1 MPEAIDVRREM
12 YGSEEF
18 KYSLAE
24 RLNYPLDRIKLPLD
38 ALRRANVIPS
48 ELDDNTEAL
57 RVEATKI
64 VLAIASQV
72 RKPEAIPMV
81 VERFG
86 AMTLQAEPGKPRTKW
101 STDGFFAADLANL
114 LQKYWQ
120 LADGSPLDPIPT
132 IGVSLFWGD
141 GKGSVLFATIDGW
154 QRGRPRH
161 QKIYCSEAFRLPAAP
176 GGEWDF
182 IQLPT
187 VGGTTLSPISLV
199 GISELLRAGVE
210 DTAADL

>member
-1 MPEAIDVRREM
+1 MPKAIDFRRNM
-12 YGSEEF
+12 YGSEKF
-18 KYSLAE
+18 RLDLAE
-24 RLNYPLDRIKLPLD
+24 RLNNPLNRVGLPLD
-38 ALRRANVIPS
+38 ALLRANVIPS

-72 RKPEAIPMV
+72 QKPEAIPMV

-86 AMTLQAEPGKPRTKW
+86 AMTLQAEPGKPRPKW
-101 STDGFFAADLANL
+101 STEGFFAADLANL

-120 LADGSPLDPIPT
+120 LADGSPLEPIPT

-141 GKGSVLFATIDGW
+141 RNGSVLFATIDAW
-154 QRGRPRH
+154 HSGRPRH
-161 QKIYCSEAFRLPAAP
+161 QKIYCSETFRLPAAP
-176 GGEWDF
+176 GAWDF

-187 VGGTTLSPISLV
+187 VGGTTLSPISLI
-199 GISELLRAGVE
+199 GISELLRAYVE

>member
-1 MPEAIDVRREM
+1 MPEAIDVRRKM
-12 YGSEEF
+12 YRSEEF
-18 KYSLAE
+18 RLDLAE
-24 RLNYPLDRIKLPLD
+24 RFNNPLNRVGLPLD
-38 ALRRANVIPS
+38 ALLRANVIPS

-64 VLAIASQV
+64 ILAIASQV
-72 RKPEAIPMV
+72 QKPEAIPTV

-101 STDGFFAADLANL
+101 STDGFFAADLADL

-120 LADGSPLDPIPT
+120 LADASPLDPIPT
-132 IGVSLFWGD
+132 VGVGLFWGD
-141 GKGSVLFATIDGW
+141 RKGSVLFATIDDW
-154 QRGRPRH
+154 HRGRPRH
-161 QKIYCSEAFRLPAAP
+161 RKIYCSETFRLPAAP
-176 GGEWDF
+176 GRAWDF

-187 VGGTTLSPISLV
+187 VGGTTLSPISLI
-199 GISELLRAGVE
+199 GISELLRAYVE